1 MDVQNVQ
8 LVFPILRHSSTCTVQ
23 LQLPWWQMYICI
35 HILRDDLPWVL
46 MSPSDKEELQL
57 GKPSL
62 SEYTEH
68 KESIGLGLQTRYTR
82 NWNWWWLF
90 LFRTLKSNLPTPMN
104 ALGPNFNF
112 VNPFCPSILSSLH
125 YFQSFLTDILF
136 SISLFFFI
144 PEHPL

>member
-35 HILRDDLPWVL
+35 HIVRDDLPWVL

-68 KESIGLGLQTRYTR
+68 KESIGLGLKQGTPGIGIVGYY
-82 NWNWWWLF
+82 F
-90 LFRTLKSNLPTPMN
+90 LFQTLKSNLPTPMN